1 MILSAGVVVVREA
14 ADGWRVL
21 LLRVYNYWDCP
32 KGEVDVG
39 EAPLATAKREVA
51 EETGITDLDFHWGE
65 SYFETE
71 PYSKG
76 KVARYY
82 LARTTLETVKLGI
95 NPDLG
100 RAEHHEARWLRFDE
114 ANRLLVPR
122 LRQVLAWAKT
132 TMGEA

>member
-32 KGEVDVG
+32 KGEVGPG
-39 EAPLATAKREVA
+39 EQPLATAKREVV
-51 EETGITDLDFHWGE
+51 EETGITSLDFHWGE
-65 SYFETE
+65 GYFETE
-71 PYSKG
+71 PYSQG

-82 LARTTLETVKLGI
+82 LARTRAETVKLGV
-95 NPDLG
+95 NPALG

-114 ANRLLVPR
+114 ASKLLVPR
-122 LRQVLAWAKT
+122 LQRVLAWAKS
-132 TMGEA
+132 TMGED